1 MAAALPSDVAA
12 PFDLATY
19 IDRYPAGSET
29 RLQRLLFIANKDT
42 EVSAQALQLVER
54 HFRETQ
60 NVRGYKQVFGG
71 GDKRTGGIIY
81 DSVWVQDT
89 ERLTQ
94 SALATLEARLSA
106 AQAQLQKEAIRT
118 AYLAIGDFLRQRG
131 DLPAALRAIMRSR
144 EYCTTRAQTAHV
156 CLVIIEMAMNMK
168 NYQQVHDYVAKA
180 VHSTVPGDTTYPLK
194 LKVAS
199 GTAFLAEGKFD
210 RAANQLISVWAGEDL
225 GLPPEDIALYGT
237 LCGLASLERDQ
248 LQTLLDTPG
257 FLDLVPSLRDALQYY
272 CRADH
277 PACLRTL
284 HQLYPMLEL
293 DMVLAPHLQALFEGI
308 LHRLCMEYLK
318 PYNRVDLTKMAS
330 IFGIPTD
337 RLISILA
344 DLILAGKIGASR
356 IDCQAQT
363 LERLSDEALLY
374 RRQHATKVKLQAME
388 QCILNDAYAMMVRVA
403 FMENCSQQD
412 LLSSADQIDDEDMDP
427 MDLVG
432 NPEDAY

>member
-1 MAAALPSDVAA
+1 MAAAPPVDVAA

-71 GDKRTGGIIY
+71 GDRRTGCIVY

-180 VHSTVPGDTTYPLK
+180 AHSTVPGDTTYPLR

-199 GTAFLAEGKFD
+199 GTAFLAEGKFE

-257 FLDLVPSLRDALQYY
+257 FLDL
-272 CRADH
+272 
-277 PACLRTL
+277 
-284 HQLYPMLEL
+284 
-293 DMVLAPHLQALFEGI
+293 PHLEALFEGI

-344 DLILAGKIGASR
+344 DLILGGKIGASR